1 MLLFLLISLFKS
13 QAYVYVVPVDQDS
26 IEVYVAAALI
36 PSQFISVRSKGT
48 AEIAVEIDHKKNV
61 IYGNFWYIKFD
72 TTTPSPFIKIEKFK
86 IEKLDKF
93 KIKLRISN
101 SKTGEVIFEHK
112 EEKKLKDYCHNNRCL
127 SDPIPISNDS
137 VSWPTFS
144 GDSIR
149 FRFFADTS
157 FHRLEV
163 KVGLYQEEKSFEVPI
178 KGVVLTPVIER
189 KGSTVF
195 DVAFEMPDSL
205 RRGKYIA
212 KFEVILDNVGKFVK
226 DAFFVFKKGGSV
238 LIGNLDDYIPALVY
252 IAPYSEVKKIEKA
265 PPSEKMKLW
274 KEFWKE
280 HDPTPGTP
288 ENELEEEFI
297 ERVAYANE
305 HFSIG
310 RFLGSLTDRGR
321 VYIKLGP
328 PDEIDNHPFDINTLP
343 YQVWYYY
350 EKNLTIVFVDRGGFG
365 DYELY
370 YPPDLFDRIN

>member
-1 MLLFLLISLFKS
+1 MLLLLLLTLFKS
-13 QAYVYVVPVDQDS
+13 QAYVYIAPVNQDS
-26 IEVYVAAALI
+26 IEVYVAAALV
-36 PSQFISVRSKGT
+36 PSQFISVKSRGT
-48 AEIAVEIDHKKNV
+48 AEIAVEIDQNKNV
-61 IYGNFWYIKFD
+61 IYGNFWYVKLD
-72 TTTPSPFIKIEKFK
+72 TSTPSPLVKIEKFR
-86 IEKLDKF
+86 IERLNKF
-93 KIKLRISN
+93 KIKLKISN
-101 SKTGEVIFEHK
+101 SRTGETIFEH
-112 EEKKLKDYCHNNRCL
+112 EDERKLKDYCKDKECL
-127 SDPIPISNDS
+127 SDPIPISGDS
-137 VSWPTFS
+137 VSWPTYF

-149 FRFFADTS
+149 FRFIVS
-157 FHRLEV
+157 SQFHRIEV
-163 KVGLYQEEKSFEVPI
+163 KVGLFQEEKSFEVPV
-178 KGVVLTPVIER
+178 KGVVLTPVI
-189 KGSTVF
+189 KGKGNKVF
-195 DVAFEMPDSL
+195 DVSFEMPDSL

-212 KFEVILDNVGKFVK
+212 KFEVILDNGKKFVR
-226 DAFFVFKKGGSV
+226 DGFFVFKKGGSA

-265 PPSEKMKLW
+265 PPGERMKLW
-274 KEFWKE
+274 KEFWKK

-288 ENELEEEFI
+288 ENELEEAFV
-297 ERVAYANE
+297 ERVTYANE

-370 YPPDLFDRIN
+370 YPSDLFDRIN